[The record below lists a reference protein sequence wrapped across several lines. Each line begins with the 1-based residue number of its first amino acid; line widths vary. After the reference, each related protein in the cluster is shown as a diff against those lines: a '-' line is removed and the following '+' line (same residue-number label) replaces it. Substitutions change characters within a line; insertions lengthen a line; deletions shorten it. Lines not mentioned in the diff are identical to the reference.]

1 MHGPILASVDEV
13 FAGALGATVGIL
25 LIGGG
30 IFLVSQRARLQYAL
44 MRAAIDKGITNLPGI
59 RPMWL
64 VSLRNGVNTLVV
76 GFCLFVLG
84 GIVHGHAKQ
93 VPMPMALAMEQSG
106 LMSMPDDRLPPP
118 PGGPDDN
125 DDMRDHRPPPRNMN
139 PAMEAWHRAQDQKAV
154 AAIAMGGGMILV
166 LLGGVQII
174 FAFAEKKFTNAAV

>member
-1 MHGPILASVDEV
+1 MHGPVLATVGEV
-13 FAGALGATVGIL
+13 FAGALGATVGLL

-44 MRAAIDKGITNLPGI
+44 MRAAIDKGITHLPGI
-59 RPMWL
+59 RPIWL

-76 GFCLFVLG
+76 GFALFVLG

-93 VPMPMALAMEQSG
+93 VPMPPAMAMSLVTQMAL
-106 LMSMPDDRLPPP
+106 PDDRLPPP
-118 PGGPDDN
+118 PDGPGDGGE
-125 DDMRDHRPPPRNMN
+125 MRDHRPPPRGMD

-154 AAIAMGGGMILV
+154 AAIAMGGGVILV

-174 FAFAEKKFTNAAV
+174 FAFAEKKYTNAAA